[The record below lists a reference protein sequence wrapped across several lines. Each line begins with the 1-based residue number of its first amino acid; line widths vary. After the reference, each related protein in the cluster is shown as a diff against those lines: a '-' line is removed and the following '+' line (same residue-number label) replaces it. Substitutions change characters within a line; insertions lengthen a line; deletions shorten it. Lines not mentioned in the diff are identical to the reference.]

1 MGEVWKAR
9 DTRLDRIVAIKTVA
23 AQFSPRF
30 EREARMIAALNHPHI
45 CQIYDVGPDYLVME
59 YIEGKPLAGPL
70 PVEQAIEYGAQVCD
84 ALAAAHRKGIVHR
97 DLKPDNILVTKSGVK
112 LLDFGI
118 AHKAAKPLA
127 MDDATMTQTLS
138 RPGTITGTLRYM
150 SPEQLEGKEAGAA
163 SDIFSFGCVFY
174 EAITGQ
180 RAFEASNAASLIAA
194 ILERQPSRLNPVQPA
209 LQRILDACL
218 AKDPDE
224 RWQSAS
230 DLARELRWVG
240 APIGAATCRSTIS
253 ERSGTRKWLW
263 AAAIAA
269 LAAIMGFGLARRFS
283 PPAAE
288 NYEAVPLTS
297 YPGIEASPALS
308 PDGKLIAF
316 TWTGPNYGPTQIY
329 VKQLDASEPLALT
342 RGAMSHGSPSWSPD
356 GRQIALLRS
365 VPNAP
370 DALILV
376 PALGGPEREVARLP
390 SVILNFGV
398 CWLPVARNILV
409 GTPEGLAAVS
419 LDNGSSKPL
428 TKAPPGSMDG
438 YPALSPDGRSLAFA
452 RTSGIAN
459 APSQIFVIPLNAKQE
474 PGAPNAVSTVRGI
487 TGLAWA
493 PDGKSILLALQ
504 RNYDGRLARLRL
516 PDGKLEPFAS
526 GLNGATGLS
535 VASEA
540 KRIVVALSQQD
551 TDIWRLPGPTWPAGG
566 KAPEPERVIASTYD
580 DVSPTYSPDGKR
592 IAFESARTGNQEI
605 WSVDSEGHDAV
616 QVTNFAGPSVGTPR
630 WSPDGTKI
638 AFDSRKYDNADIFVI
653 GANGGEAV
661 RITSEPSDE
670 VLPAWSSDGKWI
682 FFISNRTGQDVIW
695 KAPASGGPAVQVTR
709 DSAYNLRSVPGEPW
723 LYYRGPNTTLFRMS
737 QDGGKPEKL
746 IEGLWGRNW
755 APFGKQLLI
764 YDNSGLYAVNP
775 GGRGALLR
783 SMPAPA
789 SPRFLRT
796 SGIDVS
802 PDGRWVALS
811 LTALDRG
818 DLVLLEEVR

>member
-118 AHKAAKPLA
+118 AHQAGKPLG

-138 RPGTITGTLRYM
+138 QPGTITGTLQYM

-163 SDIFSFGCVFY
+163 SDIFSFGCVLY

-180 RAFEASNAASLIAA
+180 RAFEASSAASLIAA

-218 AKDPDE
+218 AKDPDQ

-230 DLARELRWVG
+230 DLARELRWVST
-240 APIGAATCRSTIS
+240 PIGAATVR
-253 ERSGTRKWLW
+253 ERSGTRKWRW
-263 AAAIAA
+263 AAAIAI
-269 LAAIMGFGLARRFS
+269 LAAIIGFAVARYFS

-288 NYEAVPLTS
+288 NYEAVPLTA

-308 PDGKLIAF
+308 PDGKLVAF
-316 TWTGPNYGPTQIY
+316 TWTGPNYGATQVY

-342 RGAMSHGSPSWSPD
+342 HGELSHGSPSWSPD

-376 PALGGPEREVARLP
+376 PSLGGPERVVARLP
-390 SVILNFGV
+390 SVILNFGT
-398 CWLPVARNILV
+398 CWLPAARQILL
-409 GTPEGLAAVS
+409 GAGDGLAAVS
-419 LDNGSSKPL
+419 LDNGSSKLL
-428 TKAPPGSMDG
+428 TKPPPGSIDG
-438 YPALSPDGRSLAFA
+438 YPALSPDGRTVAFA
-452 RTSGIAN
+452 RTSSVAN
-459 APSQIFVIPLNAKQE
+459 APSQIFIIPLNAKQE
-474 PGAPNAVSTVRGI
+474 PGTPKPVATVRG
-487 TGLAWA
+487 LSAMAWA
-493 PDGKSILLALQ
+493 PDGKSILIALQ

-516 PDGKLEPFAS
+516 PDGKLEPFAA
-526 GLNGATGLS
+526 GLTGATGIS
-535 VASEA
+535 VASGA

-551 TDIWRLPGPTWPAGG
+551 TDIWRLPGPKWPAGD
-566 KAPEPERVIASTYD
+566 KAPEPERLIASTYD

-605 WSVDSEGHDAV
+605 WSVDSNGRDAV
-616 QVTNFAGPSVGTPR
+616 QVTNFAGPTVGTPR

-638 AFDSRKYDNADIFVI
+638 AFDSRKYENADIFVI

-670 VLPAWSSDGKWI
+670 ILPAWSSDGKWI
-682 FFISNRTGQDVIW
+682 FFISNRTGQHEIW
-695 KAPASGGPAVQVTR
+695 KAPAGGGPAVQVTR
-709 DSAYNLRSVPGEPW
+709 DGAFNLRSVPGEPW
-723 LYYRGPNTTLFRMS
+723 LYYRGPNTTLFRMA

-755 APFGKQLLI
+755 SPFGNQLLI
-764 YDNSGLYAVNP
+764 YDNAGLYVVNA
-775 GGRGALLR
+775 GGHGALLR
-783 SMPAPA
+783 AMPAPA